1 MASSNQGAVM
11 RNLRL
16 SELTLAVCLLAV
28 AALAAQPRLLVQMDL
43 TLPGDLAPSVQVRD
57 GEPVQLVVR
66 DSVKLGLVPSVQG
79 DVVVVAV
86 YDLENA
92 SERRLEEVEVVVGGV
107 AVSLEAFPGVE
118 LSIPRV
124 LEP

>member
-1 MASSNQGAVM
+1 M

>member
-66 DSVKLGLVPSVQG
+66 DSVKLGLVPRVQG